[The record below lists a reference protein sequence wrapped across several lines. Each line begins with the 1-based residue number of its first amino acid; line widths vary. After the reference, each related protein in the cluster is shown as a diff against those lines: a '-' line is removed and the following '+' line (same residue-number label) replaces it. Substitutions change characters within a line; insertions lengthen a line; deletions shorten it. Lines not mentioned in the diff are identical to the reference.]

1 MIFINVILQTLHYVH
16 VGKTKMYIITNYMY
30 MYTPLSVQL
39 TYPSLIDLL
48 KLEDDNLG
56 SVEFMSK
63 IDKVDLTQKE

>member
-1 MIFINVILQTLHYVH
+1 MEQPKIY
-16 VGKTKMYIITNYMY
+16 TNY

-48 KLEDDNLG
+48 ILEDDNLG

>member
-16 VGKTKMYIITNYMY
+16 VGKTKMYIITYY

>member
-16 VGKTKMYIITNYMY
+16 VGKTKMYIITNY